1 MKGLFAWI
9 GYPQVTLDY
18 NRDARAAG
26 TSKWRYWRL
35 WNFALE
41 GITGFSIAPLK
52 IATYVG
58 LACAGI
64 TFIYAAHFLI
74 KTLFVGES
82 VKGFPTLIVTVMILG
97 GLQLMAIG
105 IIGEYLGRLFIE
117 SKRRPL
123 YLIEGFQMPTFV
135 QTEAKSTV
143 IAKNK

>member
-9 GYPQVTLDY
+9 GYRNVTLDY
-18 NRDARAAG
+18 DRDARAAG
-26 TSKWRYWRL
+26 ETKWRYWRL

-52 IATYVG
+52 IATYLG
-58 LACAGI
+58 SICAGVTI
-64 TFIYAAHFLI
+64 IYAIYFLF
-74 KTLFVGES
+74 KTLVVGDS
-82 VKGFPTLIVTVMILG
+82 VKGFPTLIVTVLILG

-123 YLIEGFQMPTFV
+123 YLLEEYQP
-135 QTEAKSTV
+135 SLD
-143 IAKNK
+143 IAKVGNSKLFK